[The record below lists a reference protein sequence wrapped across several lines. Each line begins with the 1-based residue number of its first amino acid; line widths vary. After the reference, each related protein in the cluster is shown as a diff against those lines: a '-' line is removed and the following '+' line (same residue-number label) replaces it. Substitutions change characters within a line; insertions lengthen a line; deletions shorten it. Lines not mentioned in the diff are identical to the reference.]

1 MEISDKNS
9 IIETNKK
16 MEENNSM
23 FYGVISSLKLF
34 QNKLLFA
41 GIGNFLG
48 VYNIEGKEN
57 LIKKIRIFESE
68 KISKINIYKYD
79 DNKTFLLILSGET
92 KIKYSFFN
100 ENEFN
105 FIFNEIITKSH
116 DYIMDQFYYSSND
129 NKSENKYLIIIFINN
144 FI

>member
-92 KIKYSFFN
+92 KIKYHN
-100 ENEFN
+100 GL
-105 FIFNEIITKSH
+105 K
-116 DYIMDQFYYSSND
+116 
-129 NKSENKYLIIIFINN
+129 
-144 FI
+144 